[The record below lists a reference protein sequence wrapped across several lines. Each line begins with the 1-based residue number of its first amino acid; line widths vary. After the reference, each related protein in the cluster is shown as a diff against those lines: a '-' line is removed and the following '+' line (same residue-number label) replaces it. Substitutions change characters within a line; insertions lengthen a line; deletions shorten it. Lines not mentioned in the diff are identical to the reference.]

1 MHAPYASPG
10 DELAPKHAR
19 PAHREPR
26 PRDMRRVS
34 FYKRDEAFILGH
46 EDAQAGRGFLA
57 LLGDGAV
64 LAELRISMAGTSP
77 FGT

>member
-1 MHAPYASPG
+1 
-10 DELAPKHAR
+10 
-19 PAHREPR
+19 
-26 PRDMRRVS
+26 MRRVS